1 VTSVAAGIDGI
12 HHVGLLVVDLDEGT
26 ALFRQ
31 LGFALT
37 PPSRHMVSPKEGEP
51 PKPLGT
57 ANVCAIFP
65 RNYVEVLAH
74 VDKEIPNPIL
84 DPWYARFAGLHI
96 LAFDSSD
103 ADAVAAQ
110 LDAEQLNHGGVSTLE
125 RPVQGPDGPA
135 QLRFRNVFFGGE
147 DRSKPVVAWSASQ
160 LPEGGVQAVENLTPE
175 VLLQKR
181 FQDHPNGA
189 VDLVDYVLCVA
200 RDELPAFERRYAKY
214 LAREARDAGPAR
226 TFDVGTFRLT
236 LVAEDDLDALLPGER
251 APALPAF
258 VAFEIAV
265 RDLDATR
272 ALLEGNGLPVHEAP
286 GGRVFVPA
294 AAALGGAVVFS
305 QTA

>member
-1 VTSVAAGIDGI
+1 MSSGIAGI
-12 HHVGLLVVDLDEGT
+12 HHVGLLVVDLEEG
-26 ALFRQ
+26 AELYRR
-31 LGFALT
+31 LGFQLT

-74 VDKEIPNPIL
+74 VDRQIPNSIL

-110 LDAEQLNHGGVSTLE
+110 LDAEQINHGGVSTLE
-125 RPVQGPDGPA
+125 RPVDTPDGPQ

-147 DRSKPVVAWSASQ
+147 DRSRPVVAWSASQ

-175 VLLQKR
+175 VLLQER
-181 FQDHPNGA
+181 FTSHPNGA

-200 RDELPAFERRYAKY
+200 ADELAAFERRYAKY
-214 LAREARDAGPAR
+214 LGREARDAGPAR
-226 TFDVGTFRLT
+226 TFDVGTFRVT
-236 LVAEDDLDALLPGER
+236 LVAEGDLDALLPGER
-251 APALPAF
+251 APGLPAF
-258 VAFEIAV
+258 VAFEVAV
-265 RDLDATR
+265 RDLAAAR
-272 ALLEGNGLPVHEAP
+272 ELLEANDLPVREAP
-286 GGRVFVPA
+286 GDRIFVPA
-294 AAALGGAVVFS
+294 ASALGGAVVFS
-305 QTA
+305 QAPE